1 MSWRANRQK
10 YSWPF
15 TRASQILKQKKIAAP
30 IVLRELAGQP
40 QFFLQAQNSS
50 GAPLKTEGVAF
61 KTVKGLFYST
71 NSVSGDRFM
80 LLVNPILIKVGG

>member
-1 MSWRANRQK
+1 MSWWANKQK

-15 TRASQILKQKKIAAP
+15 TRASQILKQKIAAP
-30 IVLRELAGQP
+30 IFLREQAGQP
-40 QFFLQAQNSS
+40 WFFLQAQNSG